1 MTTKSPEL
9 TGPNKEVI
17 PFETDSAGRVPG
29 TTEIARSVV
38 AAIAGYAAEQI
49 EGVVSVGSEGLLRS
63 VASLVES
70 KASKRAAGVDVEMG
84 VKEAIFDID
93 LVVQYGD
100 PIPGIVKNAREAVAL
115 ALMDHV
121 GLVAKEINVT
131 VIEIKFDDRNT
142 KPGRVK

>member
-9 TGPNKEVI
+9 TGPTKEVI
-17 PFETDSAGRVPG
+17 PFETDSVGRVPG

-100 PIPGIVKNAREAVAL
+100 PIPGIAKNAREAVAL

-131 VIEIKFDDRNT
+131 VVEIKFDDRNT